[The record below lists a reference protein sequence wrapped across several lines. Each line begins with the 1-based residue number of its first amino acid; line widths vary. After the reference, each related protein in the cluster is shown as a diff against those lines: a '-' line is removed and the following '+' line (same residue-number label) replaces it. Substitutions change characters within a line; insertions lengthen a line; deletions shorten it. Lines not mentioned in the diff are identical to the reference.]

1 MLGYSRV
8 RFFMLL
14 ACLVGILF
22 FICLFFLSWK
32 NFDWT
37 KRTAFRIESNLQNDK
52 KSTIVLGIFIFAFV
66 LSVIYLGFAYSNLG
80 YKVPKDAITAMEQ
93 VKAYLYRLAPF
104 ALWIAMISGQATVQ
118 LTLFGYGTKARYYRV
133 LKGLAIVIF
142 PIFSII
148 FWGFNQIDPYYY
160 NRLTKE
166 DNIVEWLTVV
176 FLFLAAVLAI
186 MYAVISKRDAPRYF
200 WFFVLFSIS
209 CSVFAIEEISWG
221 QRIFAVDSPEY
232 FMEHSD
238 QQEINIHNVV
248 NEQFSVRTKHVAA
261 WALLAYGVVLPML
274 GRSQWVFSF
283 VKRLGIVIP
292 PLVLIPGFIFAS
304 VMTWD
309 RYFSGQDEEVAEF
322 FFSILIFLVMVFQY
336 WVFHPH
342 ATSRERGDP

>member
-1 MLGYSRV
+1 
-8 RFFMLL
+8 
-14 ACLVGILF
+14 
-22 FICLFFLSWK
+22 
-32 NFDWT
+32 
-37 KRTAFRIESNLQNDK
+37 
-52 KSTIVLGIFIFAFV
+52 
-66 LSVIYLGFAYSNLG
+66 
-80 YKVPKDAITAMEQ
+80 MEQ

-133 LKGLAIVIF
+133 LKGLSIVIF

-186 MYAVISKRDAPRYF
+186 MYAVISKRYAPRYF

-221 QRIFAVDSPEY
+221 QRVFGFESPGY
-232 FMEHSD
+232 FVEHSD
-238 QQEINIHNVV
+238 QQEINVHNVV
-248 NEQFSVRTKHVAA
+248 NEQFSIRTKHIAA
-261 WALLAYGVVLPML
+261 LALFAYGVILPI
-274 GRSQWVFSF
+274 SA
-283 VKRLGIVIP
+283 
-292 PLVLIPGFIFAS
+292 LIPSVRLLAEKFRIMIPSKILVPGFVLAS
-304 VMTWD
+304 LMTWD

-322 FFSILIFLVMVFQY
+322 FFSTLLFLSLVFY
-336 WVFHPH
+336 FWESRNS
-342 ATSRERGDP
+342 ATLAERYEG